1 MSTTLRLMTFALI
14 LQGCTQATS
23 PAPVPAQ
30 ASAMAVAP
38 AQNAAK
44 LPAKVT
50 GDGPACIGGVC
61 GGKDDPTAVKPS
73 APAQGAAIALEGT
86 KYGEGVTLTESV
98 SMAQLLAEP
107 NKWEGKRVRV
117 EGEVTD
123 VCQMRGCWFEMAG
136 AQPGEKMRFKVVDGV
151 MTFPTSA
158 KGNFAV
164 AEGTVR
170 KIPLTLEQT
179 KKALAHEAEET
190 GKTFDPDQ
198 VKEPMTIV
206 RLDGT
211 GAVLR
216 AKK

>member
-1 MSTTLRLMTFALI
+1 VWR
-14 LQGCTQATS
+14 QGRS
-23 PAPVPAQ
+23 
-30 ASAMAVAP
+30 
-38 AQNAAK
+38 
-44 LPAKVT
+44 
-50 GDGPACIGGVC
+50 DG
-61 GGKDDPTAVKPS
+61 
-73 APAQGAAIALEGT
+73 ALEGT
-86 KYGEGVTLTESV
+86 KYGEGVTLAESV
-98 SMAQLLAEP
+98 PMASLLADP
-107 NKWEGKRVRV
+107 DKWVGKRVRV

-136 AQPGEKMRFKVVDGV
+136 AGPSEKMRFKVVDGV

-179 KKALAHEAEET
+179 RQAMAHEAVEM
-190 GKTFDPDQ
+190 GKPFDADK
-198 VKEPMTIV
+198 VTEPMTIV